1 MLFLVSVVIQLL
13 SLEFL
18 DCVHL
23 GIIVSLFVLPV
34 LSIFA
39 VIWALCI
46 APLHK
51 FFEILS
57 EKNL

>member
-23 GIIVSLFVLPV
+23 GIIVSLFVLPIP
-34 LSIFA
+34 SIFA
-39 VIWALCI
+39 FIWALCI

-51 FFEILS
+51 FFEIRS

>member
-23 GIIVSLFVLPV
+23 GIIVSLFVLPIP
-34 LSIFA
+34 SIFV
-39 VIWALCI
+39 VI
-46 APLHK
+46 
-51 FFEILS
+51 
-57 EKNL
+57 